1 MVAAI
6 YIAADPTL
14 YRRGVAMLLPPNQ
27 HERIFDAMDVTG
39 SALRMWFAGQLAAM
53 LLIGVVSG
61 LAYWWIGLPSPLAL
75 GIITGLTNFI
85 PFIGPILGAIPALI
99 FALAIDVETVL
110 WTAGATVAI
119 QQLEG
124 NVVTPLIQRQA
135 VLMPPALALFAI
147 VIFGLLF
154 GLLGVFLAAP
164 LAVALLVLV
173 KKLWVRETLGEHTV
187 VPGEE
192 SAKAG

>member
-1 MVAAI
+1 
-6 YIAADPTL
+6 
-14 YRRGVAMLLPPNQ
+14 
-27 HERIFDAMDVTG
+27 MDVTG

-110 WTAGATVAI
+110 WTAGATIAI

-192 SAKAG
+192 RAKAGGK